1 MSSRTDQLQQALERA
16 RPLIDG
22 IGGVIPVLSELPRP
36 YGHPDFFVYSTDSLH
51 MNAIGASQPPRGDGT
66 LPKIAGVGISTEAL
80 EAKVKAIGETI
91 ERYCMSIHSK
101 EQFIL
106 TTAADL
112 GDQAIDLDRIAR
124 CHPDEPGIRSGVL
137 SLPRKDVPMNWVKGM
152 SLIDGAPRY
161 VPAIMTYLYYQAQS
175 REEMIW
181 HPISTGCASH
191 TDLRRAIFSGMME
204 CLERDALMITWLH
217 QLPLPRLDLGDPAE
231 WPEKLRAAMAT
242 VEASQLHYE
251 FFDATNDLG
260 IPTIYALQ
268 LNDHSTVANMVICC
282 PALNPYDAVTRIVEE
297 ACTLRLAITSYQG
310 AHHLDRTRPEEIFKL
325 EDCALFY
332 APLEAR
338 QDFEFLLNSPHQ
350 RHIRELPNLDRGD
363 LDENIRF
370 LLKLFQERDMEV
382 VAVDLTTPEVREAG
396 FWVTRV
402 VIPQL
407 VPMFPVHVTRFLD
420 TPRLYSAAEA
430 MGYGRFTH
438 ADVTP
443 KPQPFS

>member
-1 MSSRTDQLQQALERA
+1 MSSQSNQLQQALDRA
-16 RPLIDG
+16 LPLIDG
-22 IGGVIPVLSELPRP
+22 IGGVVPVLSELPRP
-36 YGHPDFFVYSTDSLH
+36 YGYPDFYVYSTDSLH
-51 MNAIGASQPPRGDGT
+51 MSSISNNKSPRGEGS
-66 LPKIAGVGISTEAL
+66 LPKIAGVGISTNVL
-80 EAKVKAIGETI
+80 EAKVKALGETI
-91 ERYCMSIHSK
+91 ERYCMSIHAK
-101 EQFIL
+101 EQFVL
-106 TTAADL
+106 ATANEL
-112 GDQAIDLDRIAR
+112 GDQAIDLDQIAR

-152 SLIDGAPRY
+152 SLLDGSPRY
-161 VPAIMTYLYYQAQS
+161 VPAIMAYLYYQAES

-191 TDLRRAIFSGMME
+191 TDLKQAIFSGMME
-204 CLERDALMITWLH
+204 SLERDALMITWLH
-217 QLPLPRLDLGDPAE
+217 QLPLPHLDLGDPSE
-231 WPEKLRAAMAT
+231 WPERLRRNMAA
-242 VEASQLHYE
+242 VEESHLRYE

-260 IPTIYALQ
+260 IPTVYALQ
-268 LNDHSTVANMVICC
+268 MSDYSSVANTVICC
-282 PALNPYDAVTRIVEE
+282 PALDPYDAVARIIEE

-310 AHHLDRTRPEEIFKL
+310 VHPVDRSRPEEIVKL

-332 APLEAR
+332 APIEAR
-338 QDFEFLLNSPHQ
+338 QDFDFLLNSPRR
-350 RHIRELPNLDRGD
+350 RHIRELPNLDSGNI
-363 LDENIRF
+363 DENIQL
-370 LLKLFQERDMEV
+370 LLKRFQTHGMDV

-438 ADVTP
+438 ADVTT